1 MNEPE
6 NIVEAKRW
14 LRFAAE
20 DLRGAESLMLQPDAL
35 PRHACWLA
43 QQAAE
48 KAIKAVLVFQQIEFP
63 KTHDLDALRNR
74 VPEGWR
80 LNLKA
85 PDLAGLTEWSVEARY
100 PGDWPE
106 ATTADAR
113 EAVGQARSI
122 LESVRED
129 LAARDVDLP

>member
-6 NIVEAKRW
+6 NIGEAKRW

-20 DLRGAESLMLQPDAL
+20 DLRGAEGLMLQPDAM

-48 KAIKAVLVFQQIEFP
+48 KAIKAVLVFQEIEFP

-106 ATTADAR
+106 ATAADAR
-113 EAVGQARSI
+113 EALDQARGI
-122 LESVRED
+122 LESVRGD
-129 LAARDVDLP
+129 LAARGVDLA